1 MAIDKSIAQ
10 APTRTESTVTEEEL
24 QGLDPE
30 TGVGSSVEIAV
41 VNPEVVSI
49 ATEDGG
55 VVIDFDPTGGEAN
68 GEGDFDSNLADY
80 IESDVLG
87 RLASQLNG
95 DFESDR
101 NSRADWA
108 RSYTRGLDLLGLK
121 ADDRTTPWPGA
132 CGVYHPIL
140 AEAVVRFQSQAVME
154 LFPASGPVKTKII
167 GEITDQKEEQALRI
181 QQHMNYLL
189 TEKMTEFRPETE
201 QMLFSLPLAGS
212 SFKKV
217 YYDPNMGRV
226 CSHFVPAE
234 DFVVSY
240 GASDL
245 QTASR
250 YTHVMRKSKNDI
262 RKLQVAGLYRD
273 IELSPNAPEY
283 SDIQEKYDELE
294 GESPTYEHDDRYVL
308 LEVHVDLD
316 LEGYEDVDD
325 DEEQTGIALPYVVTL
340 VKGGS
345 SVLSIR
351 RNWYED
357 DSLRMKRLHFVH
369 YQYMPGLGFY
379 GFGLTHLIGGIAKS
393 ATSLLRQLVD
403 AGTLSNLPG
412 GLKSRGLRIK
422 GDDSPIMPGEFRD
435 VDVPGGAIK
444 DNITFLPYKEPSN
457 VLHALLGEIVEEG
470 RRFASM
476 TDLKLADMKQ
486 DAPVGTTLAL
496 IERSMKV
503 MSAIQ
508 ARLHDAMRKELILI
522 AGIVRDYAED
532 EYEYKADD
540 KEAIK
545 SDDFDGRVDII
556 PVSDPNAATMSQRIM
571 QYQAALQLSQS
582 APQMY
587 DLPELHRQMLDVLGI
602 QDAEKIIPL
611 SKEMKPIDP
620 VSENMDVL
628 NGKPLKAFIRQDHEA
643 HIQVH
648 MAAIQD
654 PKIQQL
660 VSQSPMASVVGA
672 AMASHVQEH
681 LGFMYRREIEKQLG
695 LELPP
700 PGTELPE
707 DVEAKLSRL
716 IAEAAERLFNK
727 NVSEAQQEKAQEQ
740 MQDPMF
746 QLQKQELELRA
757 ADIKR
762 KADTDKARIMFN
774 AEKARSSQ
782 ELEREEMEQKAELEG
797 VKLGVEIAKSQNE
810 SASKVSE
817 GEERAVLDRARL
829 SVDVAKALMDDD
841 AKRNGGR

>member
-10 APTRTESTVTEEEL
+10 APTRSDSTVTEEEL
-24 QGLDPE
+24 RGLDVDADAPAL
-30 TGVGSSVEIAV
+30 EIAV
-41 VNPEVVSI
+41 VNPDAVAI
-49 ATEDGG
+49 TTEDGG
-55 VVIDFDPTGGEAN
+55 IVIDFDPGSGDVGE
-68 GEGDFDSNLADY
+68 EGDFDSNLADHM
-80 IESDVLG
+80 EDTVLQ

-95 DFESDR
+95 EFEGDR

-108 RSYTRGLDLLGLK
+108 RTYIRGLDLLGLK

-140 AEAVVRFQSQAVME
+140 SEAVVRFQSQAIME

-181 QQHMNYLL
+181 QQHMNYLV

-212 SFKKV
+212 SFKKI
-217 YYDPNMGRV
+217 YFDPSMGRV

-245 QTASR
+245 LTASR
-250 YTHVMRKSKNDI
+250 YTHMMRKSHNDI

-273 IELSPNAPEY
+273 IKLSPNAPDY

-294 GESPTYEHDDRYVL
+294 GENPTYEHDDRYVL
-308 LEVHVDLD
+308 LEMHVDLD

-325 DEEQTGIALPYVVTL
+325 DGDETGIALPYVVTF
-340 VKGGS
+340 VKGS
-345 SVLSIR
+345 SSILSIR

-357 DSLRMKRLHFVH
+357 DPLRMKRLHFVH

-379 GFGLTHLIGGIAKS
+379 GFGLIHLIGGIAKS

-444 DNITFLPYKEPSN
+444 DNITFLPYKEPSS
-457 VLHALLGEIVEEG
+457 VLHALLGQIVDEG
-470 RRFASM
+470 RRFASI

-508 ARLHDAMRKELILI
+508 ARLHAAMRKEFNLI
-522 AGIVRDYAED
+522 AGVVRDYAED

-611 SKEMKPIDP
+611 SKEMKPRDP

-628 NGKPLKAFIRQDHEA
+628 NSKPLKAFIAQDHEA

-654 PKIQQL
+654 PQIKQL
-660 VSQSPMASVVGA
+660 VSQSPMAGTISA
-672 AMASHVQEH
+672 AMSSHIQEH
-681 LGFMYRREIEKQLG
+681 LGFQYRREIEEQLG
-695 LELPP
+695 VELPP
-700 PGTELPE
+700 PNEQLPE
-707 DVEAKLSRL
+707 DIEVKLSRL
-716 IAEAAERLFNK
+716 VAEAAEKLFK
-727 NVSEAQQEKAQEQ
+727 KGAAEAQQKKAQEQ
-740 MQDPMF
+740 TEDPMF
-746 QLQKQELELRA
+746 QLQQKELELRM
-757 ADIKR
+757 ADIQR
-762 KADTDKARIMFN
+762 KAETDKARLMIN
-774 AEKARSSQ
+774 AEKERSSQ
-782 ELEREEMEQKAELEG
+782 ELERDKMAQNAEFEG
-797 VKLGVEIAKSQNE
+797 LKLGVEIAKSQ
-810 SASKVSE
+810 AGMAQKLSE
-817 GEERAVLDRARL
+817 VEEKAILEKARL
-829 SVDVAKALMDDD
+829 AAEAAKALLDDE
-841 AKRNGGR
+841 AKRDRSR

>member
-10 APTRTESTVTEEEL
+10 APTRSESTVTEEEL
-24 QGLDPE
+24 RGLDAD
-30 TGVGSSVEIAV
+30 TGASAVEVAV
-41 VNPEVVSI
+41 VNPDAVAIS
-49 ATEDGG
+49 TDDGG
-55 VVIDFDPTGGEAN
+55 IVIDFDPDSGEVSDDD
-68 GEGDFDSNLADY
+68 GFDSNLAEHMEDT
-80 IESDVLG
+80 VLQ

-95 DFESDR
+95 EFEGDR

-108 RSYTRGLDLLGLK
+108 RAYTRGLDLLGLK
-121 ADDRTTPWPGA
+121 TDDRTTPWPGA

-140 AEAVVRFQSQAVME
+140 TEAVVRFQSQAIME
-154 LFPASGPVKTKII
+154 LFPASGPVKTKIV

-189 TEKMTEFRPETE
+189 TEKMTEFRPETD

-212 SFKKV
+212 SFKKI

-226 CSHFVPAE
+226 CSHFIPAE

-245 QTASR
+245 LTASR
-250 YTHVMRKSKNDI
+250 YTHMMRKGHNDV

-273 IELSPNAPEY
+273 IELSPNAPDY
-283 SDIQEKYDELE
+283 SEIQEKYDQLD
-294 GESPTYEHDDRYVL
+294 GENPTYEHDDRYVL
-308 LEVHVDLD
+308 LEMHVDLD
-316 LEGYEDVDD
+316 LEGYEDTDD
-325 DEEQTGIALPYVVTL
+325 DGEETGIALPYVVTF
-340 VKGGS
+340 VKGSS

-357 DSLRMKRLHFVH
+357 DPLRMKRLHFVH

-379 GFGLTHLIGGIAKS
+379 GFGLIHLIGGIAKS

-403 AGTLSNLPG
+403 AGTLANLPG

-435 VDVPGGAIK
+435 VDVPGGAIR
-444 DNITFLPYKEPSN
+444 DNITFLPYKEPSS

-470 RRFASM
+470 RRFASI

-508 ARLHDAMRKELILI
+508 ARLHDAMRKEFILI

-545 SDDFDGRVDII
+545 SDDFDGRVDVI

-611 SKEMKPIDP
+611 SEEMVPRDP

-628 NGKPLKAFIRQDHEA
+628 NSKPLKAFIHQDQEA

-660 VSQSPMASVVGA
+660 VSQSPMAGTISA
-672 AMASHVQEH
+672 AMSAHVQEH
-681 LGFMYRREIEKQLG
+681 LGFMYRKEIEKQLG
-695 LELPP
+695 VELPP
-700 PGTELPE
+700 PNEPLPE
-707 DVEAKLSRL
+707 DVEVKLSRL
-716 IAEAAERLFNK
+716 VAEAAERLFNK
-727 NVSEAQQEKAQEQ
+727 DVAEAQQQQAQEQ
-740 MQDPMF
+740 AQDPMF
-746 QLQKQELELRA
+746 QLQQQELQLRM
-757 ADIKR
+757 ADIQR
-762 KADTDKARIMFN
+762 KAETDKARIMFN
-774 AEKARSSQ
+774 AEKERSSQ
-782 ELEREEMEQKAELEG
+782 ELERDKMAQNAELEG
-797 VKLGVEIAKSQNE
+797 VRLGVQVAKAQE
-810 SASKVSE
+810 EAAMKVPE
-817 GEERAVLDRARL
+817 AEEKAVLERARL
-829 SVDVAKALMDDD
+829 STEVAKALLDDD
-841 AKRNGGR
+841 VKRNGKG

>member
-10 APTRTESTVTEEEL
+10 APTRSNSTVTEEEL
-24 QGLDPE
+24 RGLDVDAE
-30 TGVGSSVEIAV
+30 ASAVEIAV
-41 VNPEVVSI
+41 VNPDAVAIS
-49 ATEDGG
+49 TDDGG
-55 VVIDFDPTGGEAN
+55 IIIDFDPSSREVA
-68 GEGDFDSNLADY
+68 GDDGFDSNLSEHMEDT
-80 IESDVLG
+80 VLG

-95 DFESDR
+95 EFEGDR

-108 RSYTRGLDLLGLK
+108 RTYTRGLDLLGLK
-121 ADDRTTPWPGA
+121 TDDRTTPWPGA

-140 AEAVVRFQSQAVME
+140 TEAVVRFQSQAIME
-154 LFPASGPVKTKII
+154 LFPASGPVKTKIV
-167 GEITDQKEEQALRI
+167 GEITDQKEEQAHRI

-226 CSHFVPAE
+226 CSHFIPAE

-245 QTASR
+245 LTASR
-250 YTHVMRKSKNDI
+250 YTHMMRKGHNDI

-273 IELSPNAPEY
+273 IELSPNAPDY

-308 LEVHVDLD
+308 LEMHVDLD
-316 LEGYEDVDD
+316 LEGYKDTDD
-325 DEEQTGIALPYVVTL
+325 DGEETGIALPYVVTF
-340 VKGGS
+340 VKGSGS
-345 SVLSIR
+345 ILSIR

-357 DSLRMKRLHFVH
+357 DPLRMKRLHFVH

-379 GFGLTHLIGGIAKS
+379 GFGLIHLIGGIAKS

-444 DNITFLPYKEPSN
+444 DNITFLPYKEPSG

-545 SDDFDGRVDII
+545 SNDFDGRVDVI

-611 SKEMKPIDP
+611 SEEMKPRDP
-620 VSENMDVL
+620 VTENMDVL
-628 NGKPLKAFIRQDHEA
+628 NSKPLKAFLHQDQEA

-660 VSQSPMASVVGA
+660 VSQSPMAGTIAA
-672 AMASHVQEH
+672 AMSAHIQEH
-681 LGFMYRREIEKQLG
+681 LGFMYRKEIEKQLG
-695 LELPP
+695 VALPP
-700 PGTELPE
+700 PDEQLPQDIE
-707 DVEAKLSRL
+707 VKLSRL
-716 IAEAAERLFNK
+716 VAEAAERLFNK
-727 NVSEAQQEKAQEQ
+727 NVAEAQQQKAQQ
-740 MQDPMF
+740 QAQDPMF
-746 QLQKQELELRA
+746 QLQQKELELRM
-757 ADIKR
+757 ADIQR
-762 KADTDKARIMFN
+762 KAETDKARLMFN
-774 AEKARSSQ
+774 AEKERSSQ
-782 ELEREEMEQKAELEG
+782 ELEREKMAQNAELEG
-797 VKLGVEIAKSQNE
+797 VKLGVQVARGQENTAM
-810 SASKVSE
+810 KVSE
-817 GEERAVLDRARL
+817 VEEKAVLERARL
-829 SVDVAKALMDDD
+829 SAEVAKTLLDDD
-841 AKRNGGR
+841 VKRNGKG

>member
-10 APTRTESTVTEEEL
+10 APTRSESTVTEEEL
-24 QGLDPE
+24 RGLDAD
-30 TGVGSSVEIAV
+30 TGASAVEVAV
-41 VNPEVVSI
+41 VNPDAVAIS
-49 ATEDGG
+49 TDDGG
-55 VVIDFDPTGGEAN
+55 IVIDFDPDSGEVSDDD
-68 GEGDFDSNLADY
+68 GFDSNLAEHMEDT
-80 IESDVLG
+80 VLQ

-95 DFESDR
+95 VFEGAR

-108 RSYTRGLDLLGLK
+108 RAYTRGLDLLGLK
-121 ADDRTTPWPGA
+121 TDDRTTPWPGA

-140 AEAVVRFQSQAVME
+140 TEAVVRFQSQAIME
-154 LFPASGPVKTKII
+154 LFPASGPVKTKIV

-212 SFKKV
+212 SFKKI

-226 CSHFVPAE
+226 CSHFIPAE

-245 QTASR
+245 LTASR
-250 YTHVMRKSKNDI
+250 YTHMMRKGHNDV

-273 IELSPNAPEY
+273 IELSPNAPDY
-283 SDIQEKYDELE
+283 SEIQEKYDQLD
-294 GESPTYEHDDRYVL
+294 GENPTYEHDDRYVL
-308 LEVHVDLD
+308 LEMHVDLD
-316 LEGYEDVDD
+316 LEGYEDTDD
-325 DEEQTGIALPYVVTL
+325 DGEETGIALPYVVTF
-340 VKGGS
+340 VKGSS

-357 DSLRMKRLHFVH
+357 DPLRMKRLHFVH

-379 GFGLTHLIGGIAKS
+379 GFGLIHLIGGIAKS

-403 AGTLSNLPG
+403 AGTLANLPG

-435 VDVPGGAIK
+435 VDVPGGAIR
-444 DNITFLPYKEPSN
+444 DNITFLPYKEPSS

-470 RRFASM
+470 RRFASI

-508 ARLHDAMRKELILI
+508 ARLHDAMRKEFILI

-545 SDDFDGRVDII
+545 SDDFDGRVDVI

-611 SKEMKPIDP
+611 SEEMVPRDP

-628 NGKPLKAFIRQDHEA
+628 NSKPLKAFIHQDQEA

-660 VSQSPMASVVGA
+660 VSQSPMAGTISA
-672 AMASHVQEH
+672 AMSAHVQEH
-681 LGFMYRREIEKQLG
+681 LGFMYRKEIEKQLG
-695 LELPP
+695 VELPP
-700 PGTELPE
+700 PNEPLPE
-707 DVEAKLSRL
+707 DVEVKLSRL
-716 IAEAAERLFNK
+716 VAEAAERLFNK
-727 NVSEAQQEKAQEQ
+727 DVAEAQQQQAQEQ
-740 MQDPMF
+740 AQDPMF
-746 QLQKQELELRA
+746 QLQQQELQLRM
-757 ADIKR
+757 ADIQR
-762 KADTDKARIMFN
+762 KAETDKARIMFN
-774 AEKARSSQ
+774 AEKERSSQ
-782 ELEREEMEQKAELEG
+782 ELERDKMAQNAELEG
-797 VKLGVEIAKSQNE
+797 VRLGVQVAKAQE
-810 SASKVSE
+810 EAAMKVSE
-817 GEERAVLDRARL
+817 AEEKAVLERARL
-829 SVDVAKALMDDD
+829 STEVAKALLDDD
-841 AKRNGGR
+841 VKRNGKG

>member
-1 MAIDKSIAQ
+1 MAIDKSISQ
-10 APTRTESTVTEEEL
+10 APTRSDSTVTEEEL
-24 QGLDPE
+24 RGLDADADA
-30 TGVGSSVEIAV
+30 SVLEVAV
-41 VNPEVVSI
+41 VNPEAVSI
-49 ATEDGG
+49 STEDGG
-55 VVIDFDPTGGEAN
+55 VVIDFDPSAGEVS
-68 GEGDFDSNLADY
+68 GDDDFDSNLA
-80 IESDVLG
+80 EHMEGALLE

-95 DFESDR
+95 EFESDR

-108 RSYTRGLDLLGLK
+108 RAYTRGLDLLGLK
-121 ADDRTTPWPGA
+121 TDDRTTPWPGA

-140 AEAVVRFQSQAVME
+140 TEAVVRFQSQAIME

-167 GEITDQKEEQALRI
+167 GAITDQKEEQALRI

-226 CSHFVPAE
+226 CSHFIPAE

-245 QTASR
+245 MSASR
-250 YTHVMRKSKNDI
+250 YTHMMRKNHNDI

-273 IELSPNAPEY
+273 IELSPNAPDY
-283 SDIQEKYDELE
+283 SDIQEKYDEIE

-308 LEVHVDLD
+308 LEMHVDLD
-316 LEGYEDVDD
+316 LKGYEDTDD
-325 DEEQTGIALPYVVTL
+325 DGDETGIALPYVVTL
-340 VKGGS
+340 VKGGG

-357 DSLRMKRLHFVH
+357 DALRMKRLHFVH

-379 GFGLTHLIGGIAKS
+379 GFGLIHLIGGIAKS

-444 DNITFLPYKEPSN
+444 DNITFLPYKEPSG

-470 RRFASM
+470 RRFASI

-532 EYEYKADD
+532 EYEYEPDD

-545 SDDFDGRVDII
+545 GDDFDGRVDII

-611 SKEMKPIDP
+611 SEEMKPRDP

-628 NGKPLKAFIRQDHEA
+628 NSKPLKAFISQDHEA

-654 PKIQQL
+654 PKIQEL
-660 VSQSPMASVVGA
+660 VSQSPMAGTIAA
-672 AMASHVQEH
+672 AMSAHIQEH
-681 LGFMYRREIEKQLG
+681 LGFQYRREIEQQLG

-700 PGTELPE
+700 PNEPLPE
-707 DVEAKLSRL
+707 DVEVKLSRL
-716 IAEAAERLFNK
+716 VAEAAERLFNK
-727 NVSEAQQEKAQEQ
+727 NVSEAQQKRAQEQ
-740 MQDPMF
+740 AQDPMF
-746 QLQKQELELRA
+746 QLQEKELELRL
-757 ADIKR
+757 ADIQR
-762 KADTDKARIMFN
+762 KAETDKARLMLN
-774 AEKARSSQ
+774 AEKARSSE
-782 ELEREEMEQKAELEG
+782 ELEREKMDQSAEIEG
-797 VKLGVEIAKSQNE
+797 VKLGIEIAKSQGSE
-810 SASKVSE
+810 ALRVSE
-817 GEERAVLDRARL
+817 GEERAALDRARL
-829 SVDVAKALMDDD
+829 STEVAKALLDDD
-841 AKRNGGR
+841 TKRNRNR

>member
-10 APTRTESTVTEEEL
+10 APTRTDSTITEEEL
-24 QGLDPE
+24 RGLDVDAGE
-30 TGVGSSVEIAV
+30 SAVEIAV
-41 VNPEVVSI
+41 VNPEAISI

-55 VVIDFDPTGGEAN
+55 VVIDFDPTAEKDGG
-68 GEGDFDSNLADY
+68 GGDFDSNLAEHMED
-80 IESDVLG
+80 SVLL

-95 DFESDR
+95 EFEGDR
-101 NSRADWA
+101 NSRSDWA
-108 RSYTRGLDLLGLK
+108 RAYTKGLDLLGLK
-121 ADDRTTPWPGA
+121 TDDRTTPWPGA

-140 AEAVVRFQSQAVME
+140 TEAVVRFQSQAIME
-154 LFPASGPVKTKII
+154 MFPASGPVKTKII
-167 GEITDQKEEQALRI
+167 GDVTDEKEEQALRI

-201 QMLFSLPLAGS
+201 RMLFSLPMAGS

-217 YYDPNMGRV
+217 YFDPNMGRV

-245 QTASR
+245 LTASR
-250 YTHVMRKSKNDI
+250 YTHMMRKNHNDI

-273 IELSPNAPEY
+273 IELSSNAPDY

-294 GESPTYEHDDRYVL
+294 GENPSYEHDDRYVL
-308 LEVHVDLD
+308 LEMHVNLDLD
-316 LEGYEDVDD
+316 GYEDVGDD
-325 DEEQTGIALPYVVTL
+325 GEETGIALPYVVTF
-340 VKGGS
+340 VKGS
-345 SVLSIR
+345 NSVLSIR

-357 DSLRMKRLHFVH
+357 DPLRMKRLHFVH

-379 GFGLTHLIGGIAKS
+379 GFGLIHLIGGIAKS

-435 VDVPGGAIK
+435 VDVPGGAIR
-444 DNITFLPYKEPSN
+444 DNITFLPYKEPSS
-457 VLHALLGEIVEEG
+457 VLHALLREIVEEG
-470 RRFASM
+470 RRFASV

-508 ARLHDAMRKELILI
+508 ARLHDGMRKEFILI
-522 AGIVRDYAED
+522 AGVVRDYADD
-532 EYEYKADD
+532 EYEYKPDD

-545 SDDFDGRVDII
+545 SEDFDGRVDVI

-571 QYQAALQLSQS
+571 QYQAALQLSQA

-611 SKEMKPIDP
+611 SEEMKPRDP

-648 MAAIQD
+648 MAATQD
-654 PKIQQL
+654 PKIQQI
-660 VSQSPMASVVGA
+660 VSKSPMAGTIAA

-681 LGFMYRREIEKQLG
+681 LGFMYRGEIEKQLG
-695 LELPP
+695 VELPP
-700 PGTELPE
+700 PNEPLPE
-707 DVEAKLSRL
+707 DIEVKLSRL
-716 IAEAAERLFNK
+716 VAEAAERLFNK
-727 NVSEAQQEKAQEQ
+727 NVSEAQQQQAQQ
-740 MQDPMF
+740 QAQDPMF
-746 QLQKQELELRA
+746 QLQQQELQLRA
-757 ADIKR
+757 EDIKR
-762 KADTDKARIMFN
+762 KAETDKARLMFN
-774 AEKARSSQ
+774 AEKERSSQ
-782 ELEREEMEQKAELEG
+782 ELERERMDQQAEIDG
-797 VKLGVEIAKSQNE
+797 VRLGVEVAKAQSNAEQRL
-810 SASKVSE
+810 SE
-817 GEERAVLDRARL
+817 AEEKATLERARL
-829 SVDVAKALMDDD
+829 SAEVAKTLLDDD
-841 AKRNGGR
+841 RGRERE

>member
-10 APTRTESTVTEEEL
+10 APTRSESTVTEEEFR
-24 QGLDPE
+24 GLD
-30 TGVGSSVEIAV
+30 VDADGSEVEITV
-41 VNPEVVSI
+41 VNPDVVAI
-49 ATEDGG
+49 ATDDGG
-55 VVIDFDPTGGEAN
+55 IVIDFDPSAGKAR
-68 GEGDFDSNLADY
+68 GDDEFDSNLAEHMEDTA
-80 IESDVLG
+80 LG

-95 DFESDR
+95 EFEGDR

-108 RSYTRGLDLLGLK
+108 RTYTRGLDLLGLK
-121 ADDRTTPWPGA
+121 TDDRTTPWPGA

-140 AEAVVRFQSQAVME
+140 TEAVVRFQSQAIME

-181 QQHMNYLL
+181 QRHMNYLL

-217 YYDPNMGRV
+217 YYDFNMGRV
-226 CSHFVPAE
+226 CSRFVPAE

-245 QTASR
+245 LTASR
-250 YTHVMRKSKNDI
+250 YTHMMRKTHNDI

-273 IELSPNAPEY
+273 IKLSPTALDY

-294 GESPTYEHDDRYVL
+294 GESRTYDHDDRYVL
-308 LEVHVDLD
+308 LEMHVDLD
-316 LEGYEDVDD
+316 LEGYEDVGDD
-325 DEEQTGIALPYVVTL
+325 GEETGIALPYVVTF
-340 VKGGS
+340 VKGTS

-351 RNWYED
+351 RNWYEGD
-357 DSLRMKRLHFVH
+357 VPRMKRLHFVH

-379 GFGLTHLIGGIAKS
+379 GFGLIHLIGGIAKS

-435 VDVPGGAIK
+435 VDVPGGSIR
-444 DNITFLPYKEPSN
+444 DNITFLPYKEPSA
-457 VLHALLGEIVEEG
+457 VLHSLLGEIVEEG
-470 RRFASM
+470 RRFASI

-522 AGIVRDYAED
+522 SGIVRDYAED

-571 QYQAALQLSQS
+571 QYQAAIQLSQS

-611 SKEMKPIDP
+611 SEDMKPRDP

-628 NGKPLKAFIRQDHEA
+628 NSKPLKAFIRQDHEA

-654 PKIQQL
+654 PKIHQL
-660 VSQSPMASVVGA
+660 VSQSPMAGTIAA
-672 AMASHVQEH
+672 AMAAHVQEH
-681 LGFMYRREIEKQLG
+681 LGFQYRREIEKQLG

-700 PGTELPE
+700 PNEPLPE
-707 DVEAKLSRL
+707 DIEVKLSRL
-716 IAEAAERLFNK
+716 VAEAAERLFNK
-727 NVSEAQQEKAQEQ
+727 NVAEAQQQQAQQ
-740 MQDPMF
+740 RAQDPMF
-746 QLQKQELELRA
+746 QLQQQELELRR
-757 ADIKR
+757 ADIER
-762 KADTDKARIMFN
+762 KAETDKARLILN
-774 AEKARSSQ
+774 AEKERSSQ
-782 ELEREEMEQKAELEG
+782 ELERDKMDREAELEG
-797 VKLGVEIAKSQNE
+797 VKLGVEIAKAQE
-810 SASKVSE
+810 DTALRVS
-817 GEERAVLDRARL
+817 GAEEKAILDRARL
-829 SVDVAKALMDDD
+829 STEVAKALMDDG
-841 AKRNGGR
+841 AKRNGKS

>member
-49 ATEDGG
+49 STDDGG
-55 VVIDFDPTGGEAN
+55 VVIDFDPTGGETN

-80 IESDVLG
+80 MEDDVLG

-140 AEAVVRFQSQAVME
+140 TEAVVRFQSQAVME

-167 GEITDQKEEQALRI
+167 GDITDQKEEQALRI

-250 YTHVMRKSKNDI
+250 YTHMMRKSKNDI

-357 DSLRMKRLHFVH
+357 DPLRMKRLHFVH

-412 GLKSRGLRIK
+412 GLKARGLRIK

-457 VLHALLGEIVEEG
+457 VLHSLLGEIVEEG
-470 RRFASM
+470 RRFASI

-508 ARLHDAMRKELILI
+508 ARLHDAMRKEFILI

-532 EYEYKADD
+532 EYEYKTDD

-611 SKEMKPIDP
+611 SEEMKPRDP

-628 NGKPLKAFIRQDHEA
+628 NGKPLKAFIRQDQEA

-660 VSQSPMASVVGA
+660 VSQSPMASVIGA

-707 DVEAKLSRL
+707 DIEAKLSRL

-727 NVSEAQQEKAQEQ
+727 NVSEAQQQKAQEQ

-746 QLQKQELELRA
+746 QLQKQELDLRA

-774 AEKARSSQ
+774 AEKERSSQ

-810 SASKVSE
+810 AASKVSE
-817 GEERAVLDRARL
+817 GEEKAALDRARL
-829 SVDVAKALMDDD
+829 SAEVAKALLDDD
-841 AKRNGGR
+841 AKRGGGG

>member
-226 CSHFVPAE
+226 CSNFVPAE